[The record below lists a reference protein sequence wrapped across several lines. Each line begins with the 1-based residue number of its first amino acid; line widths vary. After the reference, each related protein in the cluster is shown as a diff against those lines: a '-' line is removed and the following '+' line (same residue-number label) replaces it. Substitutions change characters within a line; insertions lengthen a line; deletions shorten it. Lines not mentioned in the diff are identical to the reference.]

1 MKIKLDIM
9 YNKVI
14 AYSIYL
20 LNIRSSKMKKEIVE
34 VKGFEMPTLPDGK
47 PVVPISMATKAGGFI
62 YVSGTPPINR
72 ETGKFELLDIKDQ
85 TRLSIENIKFILETA
100 DSCLENILKITI
112 FCSNSGYFTQINDV
126 YREYFNK
133 EAPARTFVTVGSWMM
148 PFDLEIECVA
158 IENSN

>member
-34 VKGFEMPTLPDGK
+34 VKGFEMPTLPDRK

>member
-1 MKIKLDIM
+1 MKIKLEIM
-9 YNKVI
+9 YYKVI

-72 ETGKFELLDIKDQ
+72 ETGKFELLDIRNQ

>member
-1 MKIKLDIM
+1 
-9 YNKVI
+9 
-14 AYSIYL
+14 
-20 LNIRSSKMKKEIVE
+20 MKKEIVE
-34 VKGFEMPTLPDGK
+34 VKGFEMPFLPDGK

-72 ETGKFELLDIKDQ
+72 ETGKFELLDIKNQ

>member
-1 MKIKLDIM
+1 
-9 YNKVI
+9 
-14 AYSIYL
+14 
-20 LNIRSSKMKKEIVE
+20 MKKEIVE

-112 FCSNSGYFTQINDV
+112 FCSNAGYFTQINDV

>member
-1 MKIKLDIM
+1 MKIRLEIM
-9 YNKVI
+9 YYKVI

-72 ETGKFELLDIKDQ
+72 ETGKFELLDIRNQ

>member
-1 MKIKLDIM
+1 MKIRLEIM
-9 YNKVI
+9 YYKVI

-72 ETGKFELLDIKDQ
+72 ETGKFELLDIRSQ